1 MKSTLQPLSISA
13 LAMFFLFASSTF
25 AQSLH
30 HTFYDGPN
38 LQSDIFGSN
47 LKHDGERDLDHD
59 GKHGS
64 IEWTE
69 YGFLPTHTSFNNR
82 ETTLTRAN
90 VASLTFQWAG
100 EVGQS
105 FASAPVVGQGI
116 VYAAADGMIFA
127 FRASDGT
134 PLWSHLSCSG
144 VDTVQPALGPNALLV
159 GDGGGDLAAYD
170 PVTGDPIWCRDES
183 GSITSAPAVDEKT
196 VYITN
201 GHDVVAV
208 DQLTGIGRW
217 RFTPSDF
224 SPVTNTPAVFRDVV
238 FATGGNSVFAL
249 DKTTGN
255 ELWRTDL
262 GPQFNISAPSVAE
275 NTVYVGGTGLYAL
288 RASNGHL
295 RWSQTMA
302 GVNVSM
308 PAVAHNKVFVNSED
322 PQFGLWAFEANTGA
336 FLWRNAMPG
345 EPESTVTVAN
355 GVIFDVAEFGELMMF
370 NSTTGAFLGSIADPD
385 GHPFN
390 ARFRSQPAVVN
401 GAVYIPTA
409 DLFGPNRVDAF
420 SWPCRDRERGKGT
433 SNSRFT
439 ECEIR

>member
-1 MKSTLQPLSISA
+1 MKSMLQPLPISA
-13 LAMFFLFASSTF
+13 LAMFFLIASSVFGQSTSQSDDARDDF
-25 AQSLH
+25 AQTH
-30 HTFYDGPN
+30 NKFDP
-38 LQSDIFGSN
+38 
-47 LKHDGERDLDHD
+47 
-59 GKHGS
+59 HGS
-64 IEWTE
+64 IEWTQ
-69 YGFLPTHTSFNNR
+69 YGFLPTHTSFNHR

-100 EVGQS
+100 EVGLS
-105 FASAPVVGQGI
+105 SASAPVVGQGI
-116 VYAAADGMIFA
+116 VYVAADGMIFA

-144 VDTVQPALGPNALLV
+144 VDTVQAALGPHALLV

-170 PVTGDPIWCRDES
+170 PVTGDQIWCRDES

-201 GHDVVAV
+201 GSDVVAV
-208 DQLTGIGRW
+208 DQVTGIGRW

-224 SPVTNTPAVFRDVV
+224 SPVTNTPAVFHDMV
-238 FATGGNSVFAL
+238 FVTGGNSVFAL
-249 DKTTGN
+249 DRMTGH
-255 ELWRTDL
+255 ELWHTTL
-262 GPQFNISAPSVAE
+262 GPQSNISAPSVAE

-288 RASNGHL
+288 RASDGHL
-295 RWSQTMA
+295 RWSQNMA
-302 GVNVSM
+302 GVSITM
-308 PAVAHNKVFVNSED
+308 PAIAHNTVFVNSED

-355 GVIFDVAEFGELMMF
+355 GVIFDIAEFGELMMF
-370 NSTTGAFLGSIADPD
+370 NSATGAFLGSIVDPN

-390 ARFRSQPAVVN
+390 SLFRSQPAVVN
-401 GAVYIPTA
+401 GVVYIPTF
-409 DLFGPNRVDAF
+409 DRFGPNGVDAF
-420 SWPCRDRERGKGT
+420 KLPCREREHDTDT
-433 SNSRFT
+433 SNSLFT